1 MKRLLL
7 GVFIILLLTGCWN
20 RRELNEMAITY
31 GLGIDKDGDDFVVT
45 AQVINPEQVSG
56 QKGGGASGTR
66 SPVILHEERD
76 KTVLGAIRKLSR
88 TASRKIYVA
97 HLYILVFGEDF
108 AKEGIGDALDLI
120 FRDQEFRTDFYVF
133 IAKGSTARDVLA
145 TATPFAVSPAQE
157 IYDRLRYSNR
167 HYNPAKATGIREL
180 ISNTTA
186 EGIVP
191 VIPSLLFEKST
202 TSSNQESSD
211 APVPEPPLP
220 TGNLAVLDR
229 DQLVG
234 WLNEGQA
241 DTFNTIINNI
251 KHAAS
256 KFVCKEDQ
264 YGAIESTDVKAIL
277 KPEFKTSPKMNIKIK
292 LTGKITELDCDQF
305 TTTPKEIR
313 QLEKIIAR
321 YLEEMHTNNIKEV
334 QEDIG
339 VDIFGFGREFFRKKP
354 EAWKKLKNNWSE
366 TFRQLEVKVNVAV
379 QITGT
384 GTTDDSYLKRLRKEK
399 NKR

>member
-7 GVFIILLLTGCWN
+7 GVFIILILTGCWN

-45 AQVINPEQVSG
+45 AQVINPEQVSS
-56 QKGGGASGTR
+56 QKGGGGAIK
-66 SPVILHEERD
+66 SPVILHEEKD

-97 HLYILVFGEDF
+97 HLYILVFGENF

-120 FRDQEFRTDFYVF
+120 VRDQEFRTDFYVF
-133 IAKGSTARDVLA
+133 IAKGSTARDILA

-157 IYDRLRYSNR
+157 IYDRLHYANR
-167 HYNPAKATGIREL
+167 HHNPAKATDIRDL
-180 ISNTTA
+180 ISKTTA

-191 VIPSLLFEKST
+191 VVPSLLFEEST
-202 TSSNQESSD
+202 TGLNQESSD
-211 APVPEPPLP
+211 AFVPEPPLP
-220 TGNLAVLDR
+220 TGNLAVFDR

-234 WLNEGQA
+234 WLNEEQA
-241 DTFNTIINNI
+241 DTFNTITNNI

-256 KFVCKEDQ
+256 YFLCKEDQ
-264 YGAIESTDVKAIL
+264 YGAIESTHVKAIL
-277 KPEFKTSPKMNIKIK
+277 KPEFKTSPKMNVKIK
-292 LTGKITELDCDQF
+292 LVGKITELDCDQL
-305 TTTPKEIR
+305 TTTPREIR
-313 QLEKIIAR
+313 ELEKIIAR
-321 YLEEMHTNNIKEV
+321 YLEERYTNHVKEI

-354 EAWKKLKNNWSE
+354 QAWKKLKNSWSDI
-366 TFRQLEVKVNVAV
+366 FSQLEVKVNVEV

-384 GTTDDSYLKRLRKEK
+384 GATDDSYLRRLRKEK